1 MKKILVAAAALIAAG
16 SAPALAADLPA
27 KVYTKAPP
35 IVAPI
40 YNWGGFYIG
49 LNGGGASARKC
60 WDLQGLG
67 NVFFG
72 FAVAEGCHDAT
83 GGVFGGQVGYRWQ
96 AASWVFGVEAQGDWA
111 NLSGRNTSL
120 LVPAGLAAL
129 GVSYSNQSKVDAIG
143 LFTGQVG
150 YAWNNVL
157 WYVKGGAAVTHD
169 KYNGITSPALGNFT
183 FDTASEDR
191 WGGVVGTGIEI
202 GFAPHWSVAF
212 EYDHLFMGTR
222 NITTTLA
229 PPIIAGVPFRNER
242 IRQDVDMGTV
252 RVNYTFGGPVVAKY

>member
-1 MKKILVAAAALIAAG
+1 MPQNIQFGRECGFRVTQIQAALVYKKCRFGAGLGFSARSVFLNLERSNMKKILVAAAALVAVG
-16 SAPALAADLPA
+16 SAPAFAADLPA

-49 LNGGGASARKC
+49 VNGGGASARKC

-83 GGVFGGQVGYRWQ
+83 GGVVGGQVGYRWQ

-157 WYVKGGAAVTHD
+157 WYVKGGAALTND
-169 KYNGITSPALGNFT
+169 RYNGLATGTNFVL
-183 FDTASEDR
+183 DTVNETR
-191 WGGVVGTGIEI
+191 WGGVIGTGVEVA
-202 GFAPHWSVAF
+202 FAPSWSVAV
-212 EYDHLFMGTR
+212 EYD
-222 NITTTLA
+222 
-229 PPIIAGVPFRNER
+229 
-242 IRQDVDMGTV
+242 
-252 RVNYTFGGPVVAKY
+252 